1 MKYALWQNFD
11 DLYIPPV
18 NTYPNQVRSDV
29 KDYLNN
35 FGDRLNPFRQFVYY
49 ESEDDLVKHNWLMDN
64 MAEYVEDGEY
74 YDNHKNTN

>member
-1 MKYALWQNFD
+1 MGLRSNSIINQSNNFINSF
-11 DLYIPPV
+11 LSKQKSV
-18 NTYPNQVRSDV
+18 H
-29 KDYLNN
+29 N